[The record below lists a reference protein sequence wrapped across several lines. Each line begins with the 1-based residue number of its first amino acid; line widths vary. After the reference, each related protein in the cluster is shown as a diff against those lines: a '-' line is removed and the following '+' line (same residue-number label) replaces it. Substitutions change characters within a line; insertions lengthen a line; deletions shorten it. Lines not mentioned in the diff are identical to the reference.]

1 MKITKQNK
9 QKKQAGFTLIEIM
22 IVVVIIGI
30 LSSIILPK
38 IIDKPNEARIQKA
51 RSDIQTISAMLDLY
65 KLDKFNYPTT
75 DEGINALVGPYLK
88 KLPQD
93 PWGNAYLYLSPGSHL
108 DFDLYSFGTDKKAG
122 GNDDVNNWD

>member
-1 MKITKQNK
+1 MTKQNK
-9 QKKQAGFTLIEIM
+9 QKKQTGFTLIEIM

-51 RSDIQTISAMLDLY
+51 KSDIQTISAMLDLY

-75 DEGINALVGPYLK
+75 DEGINALVGQYLK

-93 PWGNAYLYLSPGSHL
+93 PWGNAYLYLNPGDHL
-108 DFDLYSFGTDKKAG
+108 DFDLYSLGIDKKVG
-122 GNDDVNNWD
+122 GDDDVNNWD